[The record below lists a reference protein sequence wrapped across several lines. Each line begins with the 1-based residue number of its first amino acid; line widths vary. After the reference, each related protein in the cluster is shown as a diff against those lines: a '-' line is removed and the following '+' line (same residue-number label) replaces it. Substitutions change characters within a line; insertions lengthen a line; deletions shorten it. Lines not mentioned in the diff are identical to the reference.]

1 MGTLQPCGFP
11 HTQCCCPEGLSL
23 REVSASHAHVQT
35 PQLEW
40 AQVLGLQELA
50 LEGTWAKGST
60 CQPTTEVAGRP
71 PLTPR
76 VCPLLTPAGSTSL
89 LEAVVS
95 CALGIPRFL
104 PDSLSHISYSPIFKN
119 STVKK
124 LERRGFVFLPHSLIS
139 QASHSSKHHLQPLSA
154 GTVTIKRTFDFSFP
168 LQSLHSDD
176 S

>member
-1 MGTLQPCGFP
+1 MGQGFHLP
-11 HTQCCCPEGLSL
+11 ADHGGGRKASFDAT
-23 REVSASHAHVQT
+23 RVSSADTSR
-35 PQLEW
+35 LY
-40 AQVLGLQELA
+40 LA
-50 LEGTWAKGST
+50 
-60 CQPTTEVAGRP
+60 AG
-71 PLTPR
+71 
-76 VCPLLTPAGSTSL
+76 
-89 LEAVVS
+89 
-95 CALGIPRFL
+95 ALGIPRFL

-154 GTVTIKRTFDFSFP
+154 GTFTIKRTFDFSFP